1 MGREAEVRKDPNI
14 IGPPKVGLY
23 PPPLP
28 PTVNNES
35 GSPGRSFFLPRRELC
50 DYYLSRFLED
60 VHCTHW
66 FYSVEQF
73 LYRVECTY
81 TGKSGRLSNS
91 WMCSLY
97 AILGLGAAN
106 YEEPSGQSPLPPGSP
121 AASDVKSS
129 EDYIAL
135 AKELLPA
142 VYDEA
147 DIDSIRALAIMVSHT
162 MRQVGWFPAKCGCN
176 CNHVFAIPTKTSILL

>member
-1 MGREAEVRKDPNI
+1 MGKDANPNI

-23 PPPLP
+23 PPPLAASTASDP
-28 PTVNNES
+28 
-35 GSPGRSFFLPRRELC
+35 GSPGRPFFLPRRELC
-50 DYYLSRFLED
+50 DYYISRFLED

-66 FYSVEQF
+66 LYSIEQF
-73 LYRVECTY
+73 LYRVDGTY
-81 TGKSGRLSNS
+81 SGKAGPPSNS

-129 EDYIAL
+129 EDYMAL

-147 DIDSIRALAIMVSHT
+147 DIDSIRALAIMVST
-162 MRQVGWFPAKCGCN
+162 LTVMLYRTRP
-176 CNHVFAIPTKTSILL
+176 